1 MLDKIIFLPLLVK
14 PIKTIMIHDFVKS
27 MCDFSFGM
35 LFMSQLIFTAAIY
48 QKGLKYDL
56 QKMMFRFM
64 LYLLLISVIEFYLF
78 YCSGTYAMHLSSP
91 ITDFM
96 EMTVVPC
103 VLFIIIR
110 LTNPLQDQRWL
121 IAVNAVIYFG
131 AFAAYLITG
140 NDAIHL
146 TLLLFTIIY
155 SVGIVVYGYF
165 AVKRFNRQL
174 ESDFSNEELSLYW
187 LKYIV
192 YLYIGMLFVWSA
204 DTFIPSEMIAVVY
217 NIMIMLMIGMFCYFV
232 YRQDDMLRALECLN
246 KEEIEEEPVKSY
258 GFEVRFQNAFAKE
271 KVYLNP
277 KLNIVE
283 LAMAV
288 GTNRTYISNY
298 INQQL
303 HTTFYEYVN
312 KWRVKHAKELLAST
326 DLSLEDI
333 SIKAGFNSLS
343 SFRRYFTRSVE
354 MAPMAFR
361 RAAEM
366 QSMETVGD

>member
-1 MLDKIIFLPLLVK
+1 
-14 PIKTIMIHDFVKS
+14 MIHDFVKS

-232 YRQDDMLRALECLN
+232 YRQDDMLRALECLK

-258 GFEVRFQNAFAKE
+258 GFEVRFRKAFAKE

-312 KWRVKHAKELLAST
+312 KWRVEHAKELLAST

-343 SFRRYFTRSVE
+343 SFRRYFTRSVG
-354 MAPMAFR
+354 MTPMAFR
-361 RAAEM
+361 RAAEK
-366 QSMETVGD
+366 QSMETVGE

>member
-1 MLDKIIFLPLLVK
+1 MDKIIFLPLLVK
-14 PIKTIMIHDFVKS
+14 SIKTIMIHDFMKS

-121 IAVNAVIYFG
+121 IAVNAVIYLG

-140 NDAIHL
+140 NDAIHF
-146 TLLLFTIIY
+146 TLLIFTIIY

-258 GFEVRFQNAFAKE
+258 GFEVRFQKAFAKE

-283 LAMAV
+283 LSMAV

-312 KWRVKHAKELLAST
+312 KWRVEHAKELLAST
-326 DLSLEDI
+326 VLSLEDI
-333 SIKAGFNSLS
+333 SVKAGFNSLS
-343 SFRRYFTRSVE
+343 SFRRYFTRSIG
-354 MAPMAFR
+354 MTPMAFR
-361 RAAEM
+361 RAAEK
-366 QSMETVGD
+366 QSMETVGE

>member
-1 MLDKIIFLPLLVK
+1 M
-14 PIKTIMIHDFVKS
+14 IMIHDFAKS

-56 QKMMFRFM
+56 QKMMFYFM
-64 LYLLLISVIEFYLF
+64 LYLLLISVIEFYIF
-78 YCSGTYAMHLSSP
+78 YFSGSYAMHLSSP
-91 ITDFM
+91 ITDFL
-96 EMTVVPC
+96 EMSVVPC

-110 LTNPLQDQRWL
+110 LTSPLLNQRWL
-121 IAVNAVIYFG
+121 IALNAVVYLG

-140 NDAIHL
+140 YDAIPQ
-146 TLLLFTIIY
+146 TLLVLTIIY
-155 SVGIVVYGYF
+155 SIGIIVYGYF

-174 ESDFSNEELSLYW
+174 EAEFSSEELSLYW

-192 YLYIGMLFVWSA
+192 YLYIVLLFVWCA
-204 DTFIPSEMIAVVY
+204 DTFISSEIIAVVY
-217 NIMIMLMIGMFCYFV
+217 NIMMIITIGMFCYFV
-232 YRQDDMLRALECLN
+232 YRQDDMLRALASLD
-246 KEEIEEEPVKSY
+246 KMEELEEPVKNY
-258 GFEVRFQNAFAKE
+258 GFEERFHKAFAKK

-277 KLNIVE
+277 KLNIME

-312 KWRVKHAKELLAST
+312 KWRVEHAKELLAST

-333 SIKAGFNSLS
+333 SVEAGFNSLS
-343 SFRRYFTRSVE
+343 SFRRYFTRSAG
-354 MAPMAFR
+354 MTPMAFR
-361 RAAEM
+361 RTAQNRNRDIFSE
-366 QSMETVGD
+366 